1 MKRVK
6 TITMI
11 IWLASYP
18 KSGNT
23 WVRSIIS
30 ALLYSKDGNHSFDQ
44 LDYID
49 QYPLKKYFE
58 NLIDDFYDLEKIKKN
73 WAASQDLI
81 NLDGKIKFLKTHHIN
96 CRFGENV
103 FTNNT
108 NSLGVI
114 HIVRDPRNLISSIK
128 HHWSLDDYHSAK
140 NRMFDVEASTGMK
153 PEINKDYSFPVLISS
168 WDNHYNHWKK
178 IKKNYLLIRYED
190 LVNDV
195 ENELMKII
203 KYLKRFIKFEVNNEK
218 IKNVLKTTSF
228 DYLKKMENNGLFRES
243 NIDNRTGKLK
253 TFFNKGPENKWK
265 NLIEEEIINDV
276 EKKFYNEMKEL
287 DYII

>member
-1 MKRVK
+1 M
-6 TITMI
+6 
-11 IWLASYP
+11 
-18 KSGNT
+18 
-23 WVRSIIS
+23 
-30 ALLYSKDGNHSFDQ
+30 
-44 LDYID
+44 
-49 QYPLKKYFE
+49 E
-58 NLIDDFYDLEKIKKN
+58 
-73 WAASQDLI
+73 
-81 NLDGKIKFLKTHHIN
+81 
-96 CRFGENV
+96 
-103 FTNNT
+103 
-108 NSLGVI
+108 
-114 HIVRDPRNLISSIK
+114 
-128 HHWSLDDYHSAK
+128 
-140 NRMFDVEASTGMK
+140 
-153 PEINKDYSFPVLISS
+153 
-168 WDNHYNHWKK
+168 K